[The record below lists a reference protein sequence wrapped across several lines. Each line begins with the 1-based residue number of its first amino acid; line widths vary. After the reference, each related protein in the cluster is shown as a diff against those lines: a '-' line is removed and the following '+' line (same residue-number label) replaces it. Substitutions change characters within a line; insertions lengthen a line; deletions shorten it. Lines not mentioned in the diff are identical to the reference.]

1 MSTVREITCIGCPV
15 GCALTATIVD
25 GVVTDVT
32 GNECGRGPAYARQEC
47 VRPERMVTALMF
59 VPGASRPL
67 SVKTARP
74 VPKAKINDCLE
85 AIRQTRPVLPVR
97 IGQVVLADVAGT
109 GVPVV
114 ATCDLAAPAQVVI
127 TPLAQLASAACAC
140 AAAAAA
146 GTKPRCEATGGATM
160 VADKQDGR
168 CCAGK

>member
-1 MSTVREITCIGCPV
+1 MSTTREITCIGCPI

-74 VPKAKINDCLE
+74 VPKDKIKDCLE
-85 AIRQTRPVLPVR
+85 AIRQTRPALPVR
-97 IGQVVLADVAGT
+97 IGQVVLVDVAGT

-114 ATCDLAAPAQVVI
+114 ATCDLAAPARA
-127 TPLAQLASAACAC
+127 LARVASVACAC

-146 GTKPRCEATGGATM
+146 GTKPRREAKGVVTA

-168 CCAGK
+168 CCARK

>member
-1 MSTVREITCIGCPV
+1 MSTTREITCIGCPI

-74 VPKAKINDCLE
+74 VPKDKINDCLDV
-85 AIRQTRPVLPVR
+85 IRQTRPALPVR
-97 IGQVVLADVAGT
+97 IGQVVLTDVAGT

-114 ATCDLAAPAQVVI
+114 ATCDLAAPARVVI
-127 TPLAQLASAACAC
+127 TPLARVACAACAG
-140 AAAAAA
+140 AAAAAS
-146 GTKPRCEATGGATM
+146 KPRCEAKGSVTA
-160 VADKQDGR
+160 VADQQNGR
-168 CCAGK
+168 CGAGK